1 MRKLIEEYPFS
12 GLFYRTFIDDSKPLI
27 EQVEEKLELLKTK
40 CDIQQV
46 SQSDGGNFFNASF
59 KIYIPINTNSKLKV
73 QRGDLFEGDMYGMA
87 VNGEI
92 IGIYASQLS
101 GCTIYIKD
109 RDV

>member
-1 MRKLIEEYPFS
+1 MEGIQEYPFN
-12 GLFYRTFIDDSKPLI
+12 GLFYRTSIDDSKPLI
-27 EQVEEKLELLKTK
+27 EQVEEKLELLNTQ

-46 SQSDGGNFFNASF
+46 SQSDGGNFFGASF
-59 KIYIPINTNSKLKV
+59 EIYIPFDIKTNLTI
-73 QRGDLFEGDMYGMA
+73 QRGDLFEGNMYGMA

-92 IGIYASQLS
+92 VAIYASQLG